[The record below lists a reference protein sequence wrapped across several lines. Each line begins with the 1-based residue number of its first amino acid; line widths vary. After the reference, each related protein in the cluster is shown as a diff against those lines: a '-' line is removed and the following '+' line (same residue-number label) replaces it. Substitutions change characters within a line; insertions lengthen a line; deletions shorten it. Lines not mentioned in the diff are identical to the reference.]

1 MAPRLLSD
9 GAGIGSG
16 NAAYGGHLMKVD
28 YTLIGQAGD
37 WDKAVSA
44 EQSGYDCAWIPE
56 VSHDPFPVLAIAAS
70 RTERIELGTAIAVTF
85 ARNPMSMALVAN
97 DLQLYS
103 GGRFLLGVGSQVK
116 AHITNRFSMPW
127 SAPAARMREFILA
140 MRAIWHC
147 WATGEKLHFVGEYYR
162 HTLMTPFFNPG
173 PNPFGT
179 PPVILAGVGPQ
190 MTRVAGEVADGLFLH
205 GFTTP
210 RYLREVTLPALRAGR
225 AAAGKAD
232 LDGFAMCGMPFIVT
246 GVDEDQV
253 RAADSATRKQ
263 IAFYGS
269 TPAYWPVLDL
279 HGWGHLGEE
288 LNRLS
293 KLGEWDEMGR
303 LITDEMVNEIAIVAP
318 PDQVAERLLAT
329 YGDVFTRTGFYAP
342 YPMPDGFWDP
352 IRAEL
357 QSA

>member
-1 MAPRLLSD
+1 
-9 GAGIGSG
+9 
-16 NAAYGGHLMKVD
+16 MKVD

-37 WDKAVSA
+37 WDRAAAA

-173 PNPFGT
+173 PNPFGA

-190 MTRVAGEVADGLFLH
+190 MTRVAGEVADGFFLH

-269 TPAYWPVLDL
+269 TPAYRPVLDL
-279 HGWGHLGEE
+279 HGWGHLSEE

-342 YPMPDGFWDP
+342 YPVPDGFWDP

>member
-1 MAPRLLSD
+1 
-9 GAGIGSG
+9 
-16 NAAYGGHLMKVD
+16 MKVD
-28 YTLIGQAGD
+28 YTLIGQPGD
-37 WDKAVSA
+37 WDIAVSA
-44 EQSGYDCAWIPE
+44 EQHGYDCAWIPE

-70 RTERIELGTAIAVTF
+70 RTERIELGTAIAVAF

-116 AHITNRFSMPW
+116 AHITKRFSMPW

-147 WATGEKLHFVGEYYR
+147 WATGEKLHFVGEYYH

-173 PNPFGT
+173 PNPFGA

-190 MTRVAGEVADGLFLH
+190 MTKVAGEVADGFFLH

-210 RYLREVTLPALRAGR
+210 RYLREVTLPSLRAGR

-232 LDGFAMCGMPFIVT
+232 LDGFQMCGMPFIVT
-246 GVDEDQV
+246 GVDEDQI
-253 RAADSATRKQ
+253 RAADAATRKQ

-269 TPAYWPVLDL
+269 TPAYRPVLDL
-279 HGWGHLGEE
+279 HGWGHLSEE

-303 LITDEMVNEIAIVAP
+303 LITDEMVKEIAIVAP

-342 YPMPDGFWDP
+342 YPVPDGFWDP
-352 IRAEL
+352 IRAKL

>member
-1 MAPRLLSD
+1 
-9 GAGIGSG
+9 
-16 NAAYGGHLMKVD
+16 MKVD
-28 YTLIGQAGD
+28 FTLLGQPGD
-37 WDKAVSA
+37 WDVAASA
-44 EQSGYDCAWIPE
+44 EKRGYDWAWVPE
-56 VSHDPFPVLAIAAS
+56 TSHDPFPMLAVMAS
-70 RTERIELGTAIAVTF
+70 RTDKIELGTAIAVTF
-85 ARNPMSMALVAN
+85 ARNPMSMAQVAN

-103 GGRFLLGVGSQVK
+103 RGRFLLGVGSQVK
-116 AHITNRFSMPW
+116 AHITKRFSMPW

-147 WATGEKLHFVGEYYR
+147 WETGEKLYFAGDYYQ

-173 PNPFGT
+173 PNPFGP

-190 MTRVAGEVADGLFLH
+190 MTKVAGEVADGFFLH

-210 RYLREVTLPALRAGR
+210 RYLREVTLPALLAGR
-225 AAAGKAD
+225 ATGGKND
-232 LDGFAMCGMPFIVT
+232 LDGFEMCGMPFIVT
-246 GVDEDQV
+246 GDTEEQIM
-253 RAADSATRKQ
+253 AADAATRKQ

-269 TPAYWPVLDL
+269 TPAYRPVLEL
-279 HGWGHLGEE
+279 HGWGRLSEE

-342 YPMPDGFWDP
+342 YHLPDNFWDP
-352 IRAEL
+352 IRSEL
-357 QSA
+357 QRA

>member
-1 MAPRLLSD
+1 
-9 GAGIGSG
+9 
-16 NAAYGGHLMKVD
+16 MKVD
-28 YTLIGQAGD
+28 YTLIGQPGD
-37 WDKAVSA
+37 WDIAVSA
-44 EQSGYDCAWIPE
+44 EQRGYDCAWIPE
-56 VSHDPFPVLAIAAS
+56 VSHDPFGVLAIAAS
-70 RTERIELGTAIAVTF
+70 RTEKIELGTAIAVAF
-85 ARNPMSMALVAN
+85 ARNPMSMALAAN

-103 GGRFLLGVGSQVK
+103 RGRFLLGLGSQVK
-116 AHITNRFSMPW
+116 AHITKRFSMPW
-127 SAPAARMREFILA
+127 SAPAARMREFIVA

-147 WATGEKLHFVGEYYR
+147 WATGEKLHFVGEYYQ
-162 HTLMTPFFNPG
+162 HSLMTPFFNPG
-173 PNPFGT
+173 PNPFGA

-190 MTRVAGEVADGLFLH
+190 MTKVAGEVADGFFLH

-232 LDGFAMCGMPFIVT
+232 LDGFGMCGMPFIVT
-246 GVDEDQV
+246 GVDDEGI
-253 RAADSATRKQ
+253 RTADAATRKQ

-269 TPAYWPVLDL
+269 TPAYRPVLDL
-279 HGWGHLGEE
+279 HGWGHLSEE

-342 YPMPDGFWDP
+342 YPVPDGFWDP
-352 IRAEL
+352 IRAAL

>member
-1 MAPRLLSD
+1 MAARLLSD

-190 MTRVAGEVADGLFLH
+190 MTRVAGEVADGFFLH

-318 PDQVAERLLAT
+318 PGQVAERLLAT

-342 YPMPDGFWDP
+342 YPVPDGFWDP